1 MDYLGLYSSYNVDTL
16 YALTFTIFGVA
27 ILILLIAFNIAEAVK
42 ASREKCYYFTLLTCG
57 NAWGLAATLVFLVL
71 GYACKSS
78 QNDSVAE
85 LNNTTISVC
94 GDTFDSVI
102 GNVKYLSRRYDNK
115 VESFKFMY
123 GDNIISKEQYVNDIL
138 NEFYSTGSS
147 DSSDYNA
154 EFKDATVNLKKG
166 I

>member
-1 MDYLGLYSSYNVDTL
+1 MDYLGLYNSYSVDAL
-16 YALTFTIFGVA
+16 YALTFTILGVV
-27 ILILLIAFNIAEAVK
+27 ILILLVALNIVGAVR
-42 ASREKCYYFTLLTCG
+42 ASREEHSYFTLLTGG
-57 NAWGLAATLVFLVL
+57 NAWALVGALAFLAF

-102 GNVKYLSRRYDNK
+102 GNVKYLSKRYDNK

-138 NEFYSTGSS
+138 NDFYSTGSS
-147 DSSDYNA
+147 DSPDYNA

-166 I
+166 M

>member
-16 YALTFTIFGVA
+16 YALTFTIFGVV
-27 ILILLIAFNIAEAVK
+27 ILILLVAFNIAEAVR
-42 ASREKCYYFTLLTCG
+42 ASRENHYFTLLTGG
-57 NAWGLAATLVFLVL
+57 NAWALVGALVL
-71 GYACKSS
+71 LAFGYACKSS

-102 GNVKYLSRRYDNK
+102 NNVKYLSKRYDNK

-138 NEFYSTGSS
+138 NDFYSTGSS
-147 DSSDYNA
+147 DSPDYSA

-166 I
+166 M